1 MSYGRRHHVRG
12 TIQEALRIPAMA
24 YDVADL
30 FAERHA
36 YLACALTALAQQV
49 TAPARD
55 ACLGDLT
62 AVMAAH
68 LRSVD
73 KGIAVLRRLGPSPT
87 LDQVAATYGS
97 AGLAL
102 ATMVAPTD
110 APPTEDGF
118 AAQLNSLGAAVQAMC
133 RMEQVVVIP
142 ALEAYLGAHERIQ
155 LLVSMQNIF
164 DEHVGAVGIDG
175 FPPRVRPGAVASAQG
190 EG

>member
-1 MSYGRRHHVRG
+1 VNGRQHHANY
-12 TIQEALRIPAMA
+12 ALRILAMA
-24 YDVADL
+24 DDLPDL

-36 YLACALTALAQQV
+36 YFACVLTALAQQE
-49 TAPARD
+49 TAPPRD
-55 ACLGDLT
+55 AWLGDLT
-62 AVMAAH
+62 TVMAAH
-68 LRSVD
+68 MRGVD
-73 KGIAVLRRLGPSPT
+73 KGIAVLRKLGPSPT
-87 LDQVAATYGS
+87 LDEVAATYAS
-97 AGLAL
+97 AALAL
-102 ATMVAPTD
+102 ATMVVPTDSPPTD
-110 APPTEDGF
+110 ARF
-118 AAQLNSLGAAVQAMC
+118 AAQLSSLGAAVQAMC